1 LSRPTARGCPAEERR
16 THLVKRAVSLIEA
29 ASVREPRRGER
40 LWGRSP
46 PEPRT
51 RSSPWSM
58 PLLCVVPFAPGFCR
72 NADTGTEHSPAGRT
86 RPSLSETN
94 AHLHCPLRGAKRSFK
109 SASDTIQQT
118 LPRATAF
125 KLHPSVDCYAVGAR
139 MCGTGAGWFLVWA
152 QQAMILWHKGPREVH
167 DIASGHPGLYLCGIG
182 ERQARDVGPRAPMEL
197 AHQKIIGAKR
207 VEALLYHCSKIFAL
221 RSMSRRSESRWM
233 PFEPCRGA
241 RRQSGSPCE

>member
-1 LSRPTARGCPAEERR
+1 MRIRERSILRLDGRGLLSA
-16 THLVKRAVSLIEA
+16 K
-29 ASVREPRRGER
+29 
-40 LWGRSP
+40 
-46 PEPRT
+46 RT
-51 RSSPWSM
+51 RTSTALSVALKDPLNPQVTQSNKLCRERPRSS
-58 PLLCVVPFAPGFCR
+58 C
-72 NADTGTEHSPAGRT
+72 
-86 RPSLSETN
+86 
-94 AHLHCPLRGAKRSFK
+94 
-109 SASDTIQQT
+109 I
-118 LPRATAF
+118 
-125 KLHPSVDCYAVGAR
+125 HPSTATPLAR
-139 MCGTGAGWFLVWA
+139 ACAGPGLAGSWYG
-152 QQAMILWHKGPREVH
+152 HNGPREVH